1 MIGLFLGS
9 TDFPK
14 KILQNIK
21 KRNLKYFIIDLTKN
35 NIFKK
40 DKYSHYINIGKFGKI
55 LDLINQKRCKK
66 VLFAGKIEKPKFSN
80 LRLDIKGIYYIP
92 RIIKAAKLGDAA
104 ILKELIKIL
113 AENKIKVIK
122 SNYFNPELTLSKGNY
137 ANFKPTKIDL
147 ENIKI
152 GIKYL
157 DKINAYNHVQGLVV
171 RDKKI
176 LIKENE
182 KGTSKMLRSIKKHK
196 RNNSILIKFPKK
208 KQDIRADLPT
218 IGIETLKD
226 CKKVGINGI
235 VLKSQKNIF
244 LDKRKSILY
253 ANKNNIFIKVVWKK
267 YLF

>member
-1 MIGLFLGS
+1 MIGLFLGG

-14 KILQNIK
+14 KILSKIK
-21 KRNLKYFIIDLTKN
+21 KKKVKYFIIDLTKN

-40 DKYSHYINIGKFGKI
+40 DKSSYFINIGKFGQI
-55 LDLINQKRCKK
+55 LNLINKKKCKK
-66 VLFAGKIEKPKFSN
+66 VLFAGKIEKPKLSK

-92 RIIKAAKLGDAA
+92 RIIKASKLGDAA

-122 SNYFNPELTLSKGNY
+122 SNFFNPELTLLKGNY
-137 ANFKPTKIDL
+137 TNTKPTKQDL

-157 DKINAYNHVQGLVV
+157 NKINAYNHVQGLVV

-176 LIKENE
+176 ITKETE
-182 KGTSKMLRSIKKHK
+182 KGTSKMLLSLRKQKK
-196 RNNSILIKFPKK
+196 RSILIKFPKN
-208 KQDIRADLPT
+208 KQDLRADLPT
-218 IGIETLKD
+218 IGLDTLKD

-235 VLKSQKNIF
+235 ILKSQKNIF
-244 LDKRKSILY
+244 LDKQKSIKY
-253 ANKNNIFIKVVWKK
+253 ANRYNIFIRII
-267 YLF
+267 